1 MDSIISPNFS
11 DLNAELKEKLKK
23 VKLFLCDVDGV
34 LTDGT
39 VLKGDGMELKRFHIR
54 DGLGLRLLIEN
65 GIRVGWISNR
75 PSSATTARAK
85 ELGIDFLIQEQGNK
99 IQFAEKILHQTGFT
113 WADVCYTGDDIIDM
127 GMLRKAALAVT
138 VQDAHPLVKKLC
150 HYTTSKSGGE
160 GAIREISELILQAQG
175 KWENLEIL
183 KRGL

>member
-1 MDSIISPNFS
+1 MNSINSPNFS
-11 DLNAELKEKLKK
+11 DLTAELKDKLRK

-39 VLKGDGMELKRFHIR
+39 VMKGKGMDIKRFHVR

-75 PSSATTARAK
+75 PSNATTVRAK
-85 ELGIDFLIQEQGNK
+85 ELGIEFVIQERGNK
-99 IQFAEKILHQTGFT
+99 IKFAEEILHQTGFV
-113 WADVCYTGDDIIDM
+113 WNDVCYAGDDIVDM

-138 VQDAHPLVKKLC
+138 VQDAHPLVKNLC
-150 HYTTSKSGGE
+150 HYTTSKNGGQ
-160 GAIREISELILQAQG
+160 GAIREISELILHAQG

>member
-1 MDSIISPNFS
+1 MNSIHSPNFL
-11 DLNAELKEKLKK
+11 DLSAELKEKLKK

-39 VLKGDGMELKRFHIR
+39 VLKGEGLELKRFHIR

-85 ELGIDFLIQEQGNK
+85 ELGIEFVIQEKGDK
-99 IQFAEKILHQTGFT
+99 IKFAEEILHQTGFV
-113 WADVCYTGDDIIDM
+113 WDDVCYTGDDIIDL

-138 VQDAHPLVKKLC
+138 VQDAHPLVKKMC
-150 HYTTSKSGGE
+150 HYTTSKNGGQ
-160 GAIREISELILQAQG
+160 GAIREISEFILHAQG
-175 KWENLEIL
+175 KWENLDIL